1 MKKNDVLDQIQKKAD
16 EYQLVPSKDL
26 WDKLEAQ
33 LAQDNA
39 SKSKKSTYRWAVIA
53 ASIALIITGTTLW
66 MQQKNQTTNPVA
78 VTELSENDP
87 SAANELSITVEN
99 DADTFDNTQTITIQ
113 EEQVASTTDKSASR
127 MADEKAKTTVD
138 TRMQSEELLFNEKP
152 NAPTVLLGKD
162 EEEITNADDKIEVK
176 ENNKSIADNA
186 LKNETMAS
194 PEFKNRS
201 RSVEKNESN
210 PDGYFATDKLSKTK
224 QSSRTLEKTSIEG
237 KWTSVNKKG
246 TPSTLII
253 TKNDNSWIFSFPN
266 SSVRDIILEN
276 VKSSSQSLWYT
287 SQKGNFELELIE
299 KQLTITQSLEQSL
312 PKKMNFIPSTF

>member
-1 MKKNDVLDQIQKKAD
+1 
-16 EYQLVPSKDL
+16 
-26 WDKLEAQ
+26 
-33 LAQDNA
+33 
-39 SKSKKSTYRWAVIA
+39 
-53 ASIALIITGTTLW
+53 

-87 SAANELSITVEN
+87 SAANEFSITVEN
-99 DADTFDNTQTITIQ
+99 DADTFHNTQTIVIQ
-113 EEQVASTTDKSASR
+113 EEQVASTTDKRSSR
-127 MADEKAKTTVD
+127 MSDEKAKTTVD

-201 RSVEKNESN
+201 RSVENYQSNESIQN
-210 PDGYFATDKLSKTK
+210 GYIATDKLSKTK

-237 KWTSVNKKG
+237 KWISVDKKG

-266 SSVRDIILEN
+266 SSVKDIILEN

-299 KQLTITQSLEQSL
+299 MQLTITQSLEQSL
-312 PKKMNFIPSTF
+312 PKKMNFIQSTF